1 MARITVEDCL
11 EKIDNQYDLVLL
23 AKERTVQLN
32 AGSPMLVEED
42 NDKRTIISL
51 REIGDGKID
60 VKEVEAS
67 AIKRLRK
74 EPDEIEQ
81 QEETEE
87 ETNDD
92 FENLYKGQVSKSGVA
107 ILPSKRT
114 RRIPEVKK
122 PSLAD
127 EALSELKA
135 EQPEIK
141 EENLETEE
149 APLELSETLSEKSLS
164 YAYEMYQNGFW
175 FHKNPKNGE
184 LVGDRL
190 SKKGFP
196 YIDIGENLALSS
208 SVRSGHISLMNSES
222 HKNTILDSEFK
233 RVGIGIVSGPLG
245 LIIVQI
251 FSS

>member
-11 EKIDNQYDLVLL
+11 EKVNNQYDLVLL

-51 REIGDGKID
+51 REIGDGKINID
-60 VKEVEAS
+60 DIESS

-74 EPDEIEQ
+74 EPDEVVE
-81 QEETEE
+81 QEESEE

-92 FENLYKGQVSKSGVA
+92 FESLYKGQVSKSGVA

-114 RRIPEVKK
+114 RRIPETKK
-122 PSLAD
+122 PSLVD

-141 EENLETEE
+141 EENLENEE
-149 APLELSETLSEKSLS
+149 SPLELSEE
-164 YAYEMYQNGFW
+164 APAE
-175 FHKNPKNGE
+175 E
-184 LVGDRL
+184 
-190 SKKGFP
+190 
-196 YIDIGENLALSS
+196 EN
-208 SVRSGHISLMNSES
+208 
-222 HKNTILDSEFK
+222 KTK
-233 RVGIGIVSGPLG
+233 
-245 LIIVQI
+245 
-251 FSS
+251 

>member
-11 EKIDNQYDLVLL
+11 EKVDNQYDLVLL

-32 AGSPMLVEED
+32 AGSPMQVEED
-42 NDKRTIISL
+42 NDKRTIIAL
-51 REIGDGKID
+51 REIGDGKIATNEL
-60 VKEVEAS
+60 EVS

-81 QEETEE
+81 QEEIEE

-141 EENLETEE
+141 EENLEKEE
-149 APLELSETLSEKSLS
+149 APLELSEEAPAEEETKSE
-164 YAYEMYQNGFW
+164 
-175 FHKNPKNGE
+175 
-184 LVGDRL
+184 
-190 SKKGFP
+190 
-196 YIDIGENLALSS
+196 
-208 SVRSGHISLMNSES
+208 
-222 HKNTILDSEFK
+222 
-233 RVGIGIVSGPLG
+233 
-245 LIIVQI
+245 
-251 FSS
+251 

>member
-11 EKIDNQYDLVLL
+11 EKVENQYDLVLL

-42 NDKRTIISL
+42 NDKRTIIAL
-51 REIGDGKID
+51 REIGDGKIATNEL
-60 VKEVEAS
+60 EVS

-81 QEETEE
+81 QEEIEE

-114 RRIPEVKK
+114 RRIPDVKK

-141 EENLETEE
+141 EENLEKEE
-149 APLELSETLSEKSLS
+149 APLELSEEAQVEEETKPE
-164 YAYEMYQNGFW
+164 
-175 FHKNPKNGE
+175 
-184 LVGDRL
+184 
-190 SKKGFP
+190 
-196 YIDIGENLALSS
+196 
-208 SVRSGHISLMNSES
+208 
-222 HKNTILDSEFK
+222 
-233 RVGIGIVSGPLG
+233 
-245 LIIVQI
+245 
-251 FSS
+251 